1 MTTESLLR
9 MIKND
14 FCFMLK
20 DLFVFEIFTFLSQF
34 FGYVEKL
41 LDKKIKFSSKIY
53 DVADW
58 TTSNYNTH
66 IAQYLKK

>member
-1 MTTESLLR
+1 
-9 MIKND
+9 
-14 FCFMLK
+14 MLK

-53 DVADW
+53 DVGDW

>member
-1 MTTESLLR
+1 
-9 MIKND
+9 
-14 FCFMLK
+14 MLK

-66 IAQYLKK
+66 FAQYLKK